1 MRLVAGVLLA
11 LVAASSNAQAQGLTD
26 EQIARLVEHVK
37 EFTGQTADAGFQCM
51 ARMRLEGS
59 ATEACKTFR
68 AQSDSAQSMYFQMKE
83 AITANPYQNAYF
95 KNADTINAAKYN
107 YARIRDSENT
117 LYKMGL
123 YRPHRY

>member
-1 MRLVAGVLLA
+1 MRVGALVALV
-11 LVAASSNAQAQGLTD
+11 LVAASNNAKAQGLTD

-68 AQSDSAQSMYFQMKE
+68 AQSDAAQSMYFQMKD
-83 AITANPYQNAYF
+83 AITARPYQNAYF
-95 KNADTINAAKYN
+95 MNADAISAAEYN
-107 YARIRDSENT
+107 YARIRDAENT
-117 LYKMGL
+117 LYDMGF